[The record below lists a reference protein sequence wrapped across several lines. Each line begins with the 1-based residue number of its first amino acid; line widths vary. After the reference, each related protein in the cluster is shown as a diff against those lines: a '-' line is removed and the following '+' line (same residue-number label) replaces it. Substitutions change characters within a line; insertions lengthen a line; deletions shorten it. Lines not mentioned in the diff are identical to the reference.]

1 MPFSLWWVGLALS
14 LMGFVLLA
22 VTTVFELS
30 IIPQRIRPYAFW
42 AALLLFMMGVSLSV
56 IFT

>member
-42 AALLLFMMGVSLSV
+42 AALLLFMTGVSLSV